1 MALSRGWRG
10 SISWVAK
17 FYLVGGEGIQT
28 IDSLI
33 LTREVGFSPTFPKRG
48 SKLESATILYIYY
61 LRTPEFPFARSL
73 HRVYFLLACNPSC
86 RRPKIHYSTTCN
98 PFLRQKTGCGRKS
111 KLWPS
116 SSIVRSWP
124 PFFVEWGIKKNISY
138 RNIFQWWIGY
148 IFFDPKYVFLI
159 RQQGIEML

>member
-1 MALSRGWRG
+1 MPSSTNMHLVAPRTWQIVNNIMVVYADPEKVLSTTSSG
-10 SISWVAK
+10 SISWVAR

-48 SKLESATILYIYY
+48 SNLESATILYIYY

-111 KLWPS
+111 KL
-116 SSIVRSWP
+116 
-124 PFFVEWGIKKNISY
+124 
-138 RNIFQWWIGY
+138 
-148 IFFDPKYVFLI
+148 
-159 RQQGIEML
+159 